1 MPSGK
6 KRTNRQSYRNDYS
19 RAGRSPAAAAA
30 LGAFLVANLPTLALA
45 AIQLCYRGKR
55 DLEKRLEQMKLR
67 DL

>member
-30 LGAFLVANLPTLALA
+30 LGLVFILLVLVLVFIVYKSAHLRA
-45 AIQLCYRGKR
+45 G
-55 DLEKRLEQMKLR
+55 LESGRHGFR
-67 DL
+67 AR